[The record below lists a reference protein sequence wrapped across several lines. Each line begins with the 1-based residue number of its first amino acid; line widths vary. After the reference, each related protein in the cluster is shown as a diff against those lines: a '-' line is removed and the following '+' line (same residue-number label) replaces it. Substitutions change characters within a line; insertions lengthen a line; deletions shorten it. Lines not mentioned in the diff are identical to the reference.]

1 MTIYKPDDPDEP
13 YLLPPILQEWLPE
26 SHLANFIHEMVGE
39 LDLGAIHKKY
49 SKRKRDGRGQKPF
62 DPEMMVG
69 LLFYAYCTGK
79 PSSRRIEKASYE
91 EIPYR
96 C

>member
-1 MTIYKPDDPDEP
+1 MTIYKPYDPDQP

-49 SKRKRDGRGQKPF
+49 LKRKRDGRGQKPF
-62 DPEMMVG
+62 DPGIDGEVVVLR
-69 LLFYAYCTGK
+69 LLHRETVIAK
-79 PSSRRIEKASYE
+79 D
-91 EIPYR
+91 
-96 C
+96 